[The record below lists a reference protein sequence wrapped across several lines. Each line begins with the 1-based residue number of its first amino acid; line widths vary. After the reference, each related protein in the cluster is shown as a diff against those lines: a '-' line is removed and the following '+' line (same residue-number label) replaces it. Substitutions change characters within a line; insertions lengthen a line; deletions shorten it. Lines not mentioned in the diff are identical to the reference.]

1 MLNLDKSKVDFLVTE
16 HMAEEVSHVLEE
28 IFPRMDAQ
36 IIPEMRRRGIGKI
49 YFVVCGSPL
58 CACQTGVRLL
68 EARSS
73 LRSSA
78 YSGMDFLVEPPCV
91 LGADA
96 LVIGV
101 SDSGKTQE
109 VCESLAWARRKGAM
123 TVAVTKTAENPL
135 ADVAEFLIDYRA
147 DCIWEVHLLIVY
159 YFALRAMQEEGVEGL
174 EPILEDMYRLPGVLE
189 RLVGEVEEEMRG
201 LGERAA
207 KWNSIY
213 TVSAGNL
220 LPLGYKEGVIT
231 LLEFTWTHGCSL
243 NASEF
248 RHGPL
253 EVVEEGVPYVFLLG
267 NDAFRPVTERS
278 LRFVERRTKDVL
290 VFDVRKFE
298 GGLHPALD
306 PLILFVPL
314 EFFYYYLSVYK
325 DHNPDARRYYGG
337 LAEY

>member
-1 MLNLDKSKVDFLVTE
+1 MLNLNKSDVDFLVTE
-16 HMAEEVSHVLEE
+16 HMADEVTHVLKDV
-28 IFPRMDAQ
+28 FPRMDAQ
-36 IIPEMRRRGIGKI
+36 IIPEMNRRGIKKL
-49 YFVVCGSPL
+49 YFVACGSPL

-73 LRSSA
+73 LRSGA
-78 YSGMDFLVEPPCV
+78 YSGMDFLSEPPFA
-91 LGADA
+91 LGPDA
-96 LVIGV
+96 LVVGV

-109 VCESLAWARRKGAM
+109 VCESLAYARKKGAM

-135 ADVAEFLIDYRA
+135 ADAAEYLIDYRA

-159 YFALRAMQEEGVEGL
+159 YFVLRAMQEAGVEGL
-174 EPILEDMYRLPGVLE
+174 EPILEDMHRLPGILA
-189 RLVGEVEEEMRG
+189 RLVNEVEEEMKA
-201 LGERAA
+201 LAERAS
-207 KWNSIY
+207 KWKMIY

-220 LPLGYKEGVIT
+220 LPLGYKEGIIT
-231 LLEFTWTHGCSL
+231 MLEFTWTHGCSL

-267 NDAFRPVTERS
+267 NDVFRPITERS
-278 LRFVERRTKDVL
+278 LRFVEQRTKDIV
-290 VFDVRKFE
+290 VFDVRRFE

-314 EFFYYYLSVYK
+314 EFFYYYLSLYK